1 MNTEQKWLP
10 MLSRAA
16 AAGLA
21 GLGLALLLCCP
32 AQMCAL
38 PRWCAA
44 GLRVLLPARSRRGRS
59 RGGHL
64 AER

>member
-1 MNTEQKWLP
+1 

-21 GLGLALLLCCP
+21 GLGLALLLSWL
-32 AQMCAL
+32 AAL
-38 PRWCAA
+38 AMNHDVLPGSDVRLAA